1 MVGGDKAKSWME
13 LCELA
18 ASEQD
23 PAKLM
28 ALVAEINR
36 LLEADEQHLKAQAP
50 GLLKPPENEKS
61 SPY

>member
-1 MVGGDKAKSWME
+1 MVGGDKEKTWME

-18 ASEQD
+18 THEQD

-36 LLEADEQHLKAQAP
+36 LLETSQSHLKAQAP
-50 GLLKPPENEKS
+50 GPLKPPENEKP
-61 SPY
+61 SPC